1 MCVCVCVC
9 VCVSVCVSVCLCV
22 CVSVCVCVFVGV
34 LALWHVLILCG
45 CRIRARM
52 LVGHAPSRDTLDP
65 HAQCMVVHL
74 IKALQDETKD
84 TSVALC
90 LTLRDLPASAI
101 GLCCAFL
108 GTAAHSFTSS
118 AVKTCAARV
127 LRWPLTEKLGTFLPR
142 TTRSCTRMTHSCRV
156 VARTSRPLGVWHCE
170 LLVRRQ
176 EVLRHRH
183 GRALFAARR
192 CVSVHACLRACPV
205 RRVTTHRRQW

>member
-1 MCVCVCVC
+1 
-9 VCVSVCVSVCLCV
+9 
-22 CVSVCVCVFVGV
+22 
-34 LALWHVLILCG
+34 
-45 CRIRARM
+45 M

-127 LRWPLTEKLGTFLPR
+127 LRWPLTEKLGTFLPQHH
-142 TTRSCTRMTHSCRV
+142 TQLHVHDAYLAVLWHVPPGPWVSGIVSCLCGAKKYSGIAMAVHS
-156 VARTSRPLGVWHCE
+156 SLPEGV
-170 LLVRRQ
+170 
-176 EVLRHRH
+176 
-183 GRALFAARR
+183 
-192 CVSVHACLRACPV
+192 
-205 RRVTTHRRQW
+205 